1 MIEVIKHGNYVRLY
15 KCTHCGCLFKANKN
29 DINCIDSGGSGV
41 GYIRCPECKVYI
53 RGDDYLDDYFTK
65 TNTVC
70 TK

>member
-15 KCTHCGCLFKANKN
+15 KCLHCGCLFKANKN
-29 DINCIDSGGSGV
+29 DINCINSGAPAF
-41 GYIRCPECKVYI
+41 GYIRCPECKTYI
-53 RGDDYLDDYFTK
+53 RGDDYFTK